1 MKPSRSDPHTGER
14 PRRKATP
21 SGGSASAA
29 ASPDASVK
37 LHKVLAQ
44 AGLGSRADMEQVIA
58 AGRVTVNGAP
68 AHVVLT
74 DSLSGNAV
82 SAHAHCGSGEI
93 EDVRGCHGHFGGRQV
108 EVLASLSADA
118 VTVFSWDRG
127 DDQR

>member
-1 MKPSRSDPHTGER
+1 MP
-14 PRRKATP
+14 
-21 SGGSASAA
+21 
-29 ASPDASVK
+29 
-37 LHKVLAQ
+37 
-44 AGLGSRADMEQVIA
+44 GLIA
-58 AGRVTVNGAP
+58 CGAPCENGAP